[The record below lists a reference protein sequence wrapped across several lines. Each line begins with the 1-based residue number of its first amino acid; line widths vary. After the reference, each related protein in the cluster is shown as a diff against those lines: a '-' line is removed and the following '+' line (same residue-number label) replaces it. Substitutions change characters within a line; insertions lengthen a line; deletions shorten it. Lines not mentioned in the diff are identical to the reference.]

1 MPNFVHQILF
11 NYEIECTKYHFWDLL
26 MLFAGSVSLGAE
38 HQAFLRLT
46 HLSLFVRRAAL
57 YFASIK
63 SYYQYYELPIF
74 PLFLEKG
81 EQKIQ
86 TTANRR
92 GA

>member
-1 MPNFVHQILF
+1 MYQVPFL
-11 NYEIECTKYHFWDLL
+11 
-26 MLFAGSVSLGAE
+26 GSVNAISRLGIAWSR
-38 HQAFLRLT
+38 ASSFLT
-46 HLSLFVRRAAL
+46 AYSPFGVGAAL
-57 YFASIK
+57 YFSSIK